1 MSSNSTLRLYQKLD
15 KAHNKI
21 MTKKNTGQCVKS
33 LKGYIDYKKT
43 YRRIIEKEN
52 LDARET

>member
-15 KAHNKI
+15 KAHNKV
-21 MTKKNTGQCVKS
+21 MDKKNSGQCVKS
-33 LKGYIDYKKT
+33 LKGYTDYKKT

-52 LDARET
+52 LDAREK